1 MNKTKLTGLLLC
13 LLVVLGGCNTVGGIG
28 DDLKAAGG
36 AITETAAK
44 AKEKNFKLT
53 SFPNEKA
60 GPGAGFFLDCSL
72 LTTSS
77 SLRACD
83 GFH

>member
-1 MNKTKLTGLLLC
+1 MNFYRIKEAIVPMNKTKLTGLLLC

-44 AKEKNFKLT
+44 AKEKISN
-53 SFPNEKA
+53 
-60 GPGAGFFLDCSL
+60 
-72 LTTSS
+72 
-77 SLRACD
+77 
-83 GFH
+83 

>member
-44 AKEKNFKLT
+44 AKEKISN
-53 SFPNEKA
+53 
-60 GPGAGFFLDCSL
+60 
-72 LTTSS
+72 
-77 SLRACD
+77 
-83 GFH
+83 